1 MEIWQM
7 REIIREVYTTFT
19 WQQKV
24 KKKKMPPKQ
33 VIAVYMPFKKR
44 KLI

>member
-7 REIIREVYTTFT
+7 REIIREVYTTYT
-19 WQQKV
+19 WHQKV
-24 KKKKMPPKQ
+24 NKMSSKQ
-33 VIAVYMPFKKR
+33 VVAVYMSFKKR

>member
-7 REIIREVYTTFT
+7 REIIREVYTTYT
-19 WQQKV
+19 WHQKV
-24 KKKKMPPKQ
+24 KKMPPKQ
-33 VIAVYMPFKKR
+33 VIAVYMSFKKR

>member
-7 REIIREVYTTFT
+7 REIIKEVYTTYT
-19 WQQKV
+19 WKQKV
-24 KKKKMPPKQ
+24 KKMPPKQ
-33 VIAVYMPFKKR
+33 VVAVYMSFQKR

>member
-24 KKKKMPPKQ
+24 KKKMPPKQ